1 MHITETKGSTVKV
14 LGDSDVT
21 YTVSVDGNGSA
32 RCSCPAFRFGKINWC
47 KHLSFVYDELKG
59 TPAS

>member
-1 MHITETKGSTVKV
+1 MIEQTATKATV
-14 LGDSDVT
+14 LGDSGVEYAIT
-21 YTVSVDGNGSA
+21 VDGNGSA
-32 RCSCPAFRFGKINWC
+32 RCSCPAFKFGKIRWC